1 MTAALALGTY
11 RLRNAPSALRW
22 AASAGADWIDTA
34 PNYLHGQAQ
43 SLLAPVLADH
53 PYLGVATKVGFAT
66 AAVEEGAVTAGVLR
80 PGTRHSLDPAY
91 VRWQTDR
98 NRAQLGREHL
108 DAVFIHNPERA
119 ALRREALHDVLRAAF
134 AALEAKASVG
144 HIGAYGIATWHGFT
158 ENLFTVEILDRLAT
172 EAAGT
177 TAHHLGIIQL
187 PVNLVVDT
195 ALTQALDQGGPIA
208 EAAARGWAVH
218 ASAPLHGGELPDLA
232 TAELAALLRPGLSTA
247 QACLLAAASC
257 PGVSKVLLS
266 ASTAAHWDAA
276 RAALAEPPIPADAL
290 RKVLDVLAP
299 HQPC

>member
-1 MTAALALGTY
+1 VTAQLALGTY
-11 RLRNAPSALRW
+11 RLRHAPSALRH
-22 AASAGADWIDTA
+22 AASAGAIWVDTA

-43 SLLAPVLADH
+43 RLLAPALADH
-53 PYLGVATKVGFAT
+53 PHLGVATKIGFVT
-66 AAVEEGAVTAGVLR
+66 AAAELAAVTAGVLP
-80 PGTRHSLDPAY
+80 PGTRHCLDPAY

-98 NRAQLGREHL
+98 NRAELGRAHL
-108 DAVFIHNPERA
+108 DAVFVHNPEHTTLHPD
-119 ALRREALHDVLRAAF
+119 ALHVVLREAFTV
-134 AALEAKASVG
+134 LEAEAAAG
-144 HIGAYGIATWHGFT
+144 HIGTYGIATWHGFT
-158 ENLFTVEILDRLAT
+158 EHLFTVEILDRLAT
-172 EAAGT
+172 EAAGSA
-177 TAHHLGIIQL
+177 AHHLRVLQL
-187 PVNLVVDT
+187 PVSLVLDT
-195 ALTQALDQGGPIA
+195 ALAQALDHGGPIA
-208 EAAARGWAVH
+208 EAAARGWSVH

-232 TAELAALLRPGLSTA
+232 TPELAALLRTGLSTA